1 MTAGFLA
8 LSRADNLLLADA
20 LERERGF
27 LRANGL
33 ALPETLQ
40 QLQRHCSEQAS
51 DTERLGGTKEPEV
64 AHLLQPAPVLLRT
77 LDETAEALR
86 LSRKTV
92 ERLVAAGRLPTVS
105 IGSARR
111 VRQRDLDAFVAG
123 LEVT

>member
-1 MTAGFLA
+1 MTGGFLI

-33 ALPETLQ
+33 ALPEALQ

-51 DTERLGGTKEPEV
+51 DSARLDATQEAEI

-92 ERLVAAGRLPTVS
+92 ERLVAAGRLATVS

-111 VRQRDLDAFVAG
+111 VRQRDLDAFVAD
-123 LEVT
+123 LEVA